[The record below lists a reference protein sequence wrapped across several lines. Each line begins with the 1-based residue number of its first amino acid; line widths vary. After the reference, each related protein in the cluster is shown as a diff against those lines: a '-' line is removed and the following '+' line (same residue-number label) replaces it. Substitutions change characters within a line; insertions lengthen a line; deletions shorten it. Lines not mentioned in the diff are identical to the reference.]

1 MNSQNYKEILEY
13 ISSFDARLI
22 VVSKYRSFE
31 EIEMVKNWGQKIFA
45 ENRVQE
51 LISKKELHGTDLS
64 WHIIG
69 TLQKNKVKF
78 ILPWIDLIHSVD
90 SLSLLKEIDKQ
101 AVKNGII
108 QDCLLQIKIAEEET
122 KQGLV
127 INDVHLLL
135 TSDEFKQLNNIRING
150 IMGMATN
157 TEDHL
162 KIRSEFKQLRH
173 LFDEL
178 KRNYFYQSNTFKEIS
193 AGMSDDYKIA
203 LDEGSTFIRIGS
215 MIFNP

>member
-51 LISKKELHGTDLS
+51 LISKKELHGNDLS

-69 TLQKNKVKF
+69 SLQKNKVKF

-122 KQGLV
+122 KQGLA

-157 TEDHL
+157 TEDPL